1 MLCLIE
7 ERKYNVPLVC
17 RTRAISALTLSHTT
31 ALQHMNAFQ
40 CTVFHR
46 RVITRVFTV
55 ELLPFLLYF
64 RMNAMPIV
72 FVYSRKK
79 TISIELSQL
88 CL

>member
-1 MLCLIE
+1 
-7 ERKYNVPLVC
+7 
-17 RTRAISALTLSHTT
+17 
-31 ALQHMNAFQ
+31 MNAFQ
-40 CTVFHR
+40 CTVIHR